1 MRIKS
6 CRNCNSKRIK
16 SVLKLG
22 KIAFTGKFPRKN
34 QNIKKAN
41 IEILICQNCK
51 LVQLANN
58 YSLKYLYGKDYG
70 YRTGINKTMTD
81 HMKKVSKYLSAK
93 VKLKPGD
100 AVLDIASNDGTLL
113 NFYKNNTIRFGVDPV
128 LKKYLKNY
136 KKVNYILPDFFDYK
150 KIKLK
155 LKKKFKIITAL
166 SVFYDLQNPHKF
178 LDGLSKLISK
188 DGVILLEFADLYSI
202 VKNKMFDTFCHEH
215 LEYYSTIVLNTMLKK
230 HNLELIDIKE
240 NSINGGSK
248 QFFIA
253 KTNSNYKKN
262 IKKIDYFLDLEKKT
276 NLNSENTFYILKKN
290 IDNLK
295 KHLLNKINKIIKNQ
309 ETIHGY
315 GASTKGNVLLQ
326 YFGINNKH
334 IKFIADRNPLK
345 KNLYTPGTKIKIITE
360 KYSRKLCP
368 DFYLVLPWHFKKEIL
383 IREKRNLKKKTK
395 FIFPLPKLSINLV

>member
-41 IEILICQNCK
+41 IEILICKKCK

-58 YSLKYLYGKDYG
+58 YSLRYLYGKDYG

-188 DGVILLEFADLYSI
+188 PNILL
-202 VKNKMFDTFCHEH
+202 
-215 LEYYSTIVLNTMLKK
+215 
-230 HNLELIDIKE
+230 
-240 NSINGGSK
+240 
-248 QFFIA
+248 
-253 KTNSNYKKN
+253 
-262 IKKIDYFLDLEKKT
+262 
-276 NLNSENTFYILKKN
+276 
-290 IDNLK
+290 
-295 KHLLNKINKIIKNQ
+295 
-309 ETIHGY
+309 
-315 GASTKGNVLLQ
+315 
-326 YFGINNKH
+326 
-334 IKFIADRNPLK
+334 
-345 KNLYTPGTKIKIITE
+345 
-360 KYSRKLCP
+360 
-368 DFYLVLPWHFKKEIL
+368 
-383 IREKRNLKKKTK
+383 
-395 FIFPLPKLSINLV
+395 

>member
-100 AVLDIASNDGTLL
+100 AVLDIASNDGNLL

-178 LDGLSKLISK
+178 LDGLSKLISE
-188 DGVILLEFADLYSI
+188 DGIILLEFADLYSI

-215 LEYYSTIVLNTMLKK
+215 LEYYSTIVLNKMLKK

-240 NSINGGSK
+240 NSIKGGSK
-248 QFFIA
+248 KLFI
-253 KTNSNYKKN
+253 T
-262 IKKIDYFLDLEKKT
+262 
-276 NLNSENTFYILKKN
+276 
-290 IDNLK
+290 
-295 KHLLNKINKIIKNQ
+295 KIN
-309 ETIHGY
+309 
-315 GASTKGNVLLQ
+315 
-326 YFGINNKH
+326 
-334 IKFIADRNPLK
+334 
-345 KNLYTPGTKIKIITE
+345 
-360 KYSRKLCP
+360 
-368 DFYLVLPWHFKKEIL
+368 
-383 IREKRNLKKKTK
+383 
-395 FIFPLPKLSINLV
+395 